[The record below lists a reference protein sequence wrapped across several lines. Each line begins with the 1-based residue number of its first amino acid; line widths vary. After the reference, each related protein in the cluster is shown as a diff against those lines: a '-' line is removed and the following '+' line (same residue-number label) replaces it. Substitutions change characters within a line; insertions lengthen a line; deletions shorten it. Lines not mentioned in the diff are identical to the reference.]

1 MKKRLLYTRLQE
13 LSDRGALRFHMPG
26 HKGKICFD
34 NENWATLDTTEVPG
48 ADNLHDPSDILLRV
62 QEKLAEAYGSEEAC
76 ILVGGSTA
84 GIQSAVMG
92 VCREGDSLLVPL
104 NCHRSVYAGLALG
117 RVKGIYFEPE
127 YDTRLGFGKCIT
139 PEQVEKKLT
148 EHPEVKGMILVNPT
162 YYGTVSDVTAIA
174 ELLHKRGKVL
184 IVDEAHGAHLKFCAA
199 LPPDAVTCGADIVI
213 QSTHKLLGAFTQSSL
228 LHMQGPLVER
238 RRVKKFL
245 AMLQSSSPSYLLMMS
260 VENAV
265 DEACEKGEAVFQAI
279 AERWD
284 YYQKQAGAG
293 DCIVLYTPGE
303 GQLYDKSKWLL
314 MVKDGRGTA
323 AERRLLAE
331 FNIQCEMSGF
341 NYVLAMTGIATTVDE
356 LDRLMAA
363 VADMN
368 RECPEATEPPKVEF
382 VSLWKHEE
390 KYPLWQALYNMET
403 GRMPLEDAVGRAAAG
418 FIIPYPPGI
427 PVLLPGSLVTEET
440 VSELLR
446 RQRNGEAV
454 VGIDSEGMIEVILNS
469 SF

>member
-1 MKKRLLYTRLQE
+1 MRK
-13 LSDRGALRFHMPG
+13 LSDRGTLRFHMPG
-26 HKGKICFD
+26 HKGKICFE

-76 ILVGGSTA
+76 ILVNGTTT

-92 VCREGDSLLVPL
+92 VCREGESLLVPL

-127 YDTRLGFGKCIT
+127 YDARLGFGKRVT
-139 PEQVEKKLT
+139 VEQVEEKLR

-162 YYGTVSDVTAIA
+162 YYGTVSDVAAIA
-174 ELLHKRGKVL
+174 ELLHKKGKVL
-184 IVDEAHGAHLKFCAA
+184 IVDEAHGAHLRFCDA
-199 LPPDAVTCGADIVI
+199 LPPDAVSCGADIVI

-238 RRVKKFL
+238 SRVKKFL

-265 DEACEKGEAVFQAI
+265 DEACERGEAVFKAI

-284 YYQKQAGAG
+284 FYRKKKGEG
-293 DCIVLYTPGE
+293 DCIALYTPE
-303 GQLYDKSKWLL
+303 KGQLYDKSKWLF
-314 MVKDGRGTA
+314 MVKDGRGTTV
-323 AERRLLAE
+323 EKRLLTE
-331 FNIQCEMSGF
+331 FNIQCEMSAF
-341 NYVLAMTGIATTVDE
+341 NHVLAMTGIGTTPGE

-363 VADMN
+363 VAAMN
-368 RECPEATEPPKVEF
+368 KDCPVFLEPLAVK
-382 VSLWKHEE
+382 STGLWKHEE

-403 GRMPLEDAVGRAAAG
+403 GKMPLDDAAGSAAAG
-418 FIIPYPPGI
+418 FVIPYPPGI

-440 VSELLR
+440 AAELLR
-446 RQRNGEAV
+446 RQKNGEAV
-454 VGIDSEGMIEVILNS
+454 VGIDSEGMIEIILNS
-469 SF
+469 AF

>member
-1 MKKRLLYTRLQE
+1 MRK
-13 LSDRGALRFHMPG
+13 LSDRGTLRFHMPG
-26 HKGKICFD
+26 HKGKICFE

-76 ILVGGSTA
+76 ILVNGTTT

-92 VCREGDSLLVPL
+92 VCREGESLLVPL

-127 YDTRLGFGKCIT
+127 YDARLGFGKRVT
-139 PEQVEKKLT
+139 VEQVEEKLR

-162 YYGTVSDVTAIA
+162 YYGTVSDVAAIA
-174 ELLHKRGKVL
+174 ELLHKKGKVL
-184 IVDEAHGAHLKFCAA
+184 IVDEAHGAHLRFCDA
-199 LPPDAVTCGADIVI
+199 LPPDAVGCGADIVI

-238 RRVKKFL
+238 SRVKKFL

-265 DEACEKGEAVFQAI
+265 DEACEKGEAVFKAI

-284 YYQKQAGAG
+284 FYRKQKGEG
-293 DCIVLYTPGE
+293 DCIALYTPEE
-303 GQLYDKSKWLL
+303 GQLYDKSKWLF
-314 MVKDGRGTA
+314 MVKDGRGTTV
-323 AERRLLAE
+323 EKRLLTE
-331 FNIQCEMSGF
+331 FNIQCEMSAF
-341 NYVLAMTGIATTVDE
+341 NHVLAMTGIGTTPGE

-363 VADMN
+363 VAAMN
-368 RECPEATEPPKVEF
+368 KDCSVFLEPLAVE
-382 VSLWKHEE
+382 STGLWKHEE

-403 GRMPLEDAVGRAAAG
+403 GKMPLEDAVGSAAAG
-418 FIIPYPPGI
+418 FVIPYPPGI

-440 VSELLR
+440 AAELLR
-446 RQRNGEAV
+446 RQKNGEAV
-454 VGIDSEGMIEVILNS
+454 VGIDSEGMIEIILNS
-469 SF
+469 AF